1 MPSSSSLLTATN
13 PFDQSVVAEIPY
25 DTPEQTAAKVQAAV
39 AAFTQWRQ
47 LPLDDRIR
55 VVSDGLAKMRAAGEQ
70 IARDVTLQMGRPIA
84 HARGELATMFDRAEQ
99 SIADAPAALAADILP
114 KEGFVRRIEHEPLG
128 VVFDIAAWNYPL
140 VIPINVIV
148 PALLAG
154 NVVLLKH
161 SAKTPLTGEAFADAF
176 GSLEVPHLVTNLTLT
191 HEQTAKL
198 IANPTIDHV
207 SFTGSVD
214 GGRRIY
220 QAVAESRLIDVGL
233 ELGGKDPAYV
243 ASDADLE
250 FAAANL
256 VDGACYNAG
265 QSCCA
270 IERVYVHQ
278 DLYEPFL
285 EQAAAL
291 LAAYRLGD
299 PMLESTTM
307 GPLASRAAPAF
318 LQRQVDD
325 ATSRGARLLVGG
337 RVPEDLAPTDR
348 SGNYYQPTLLADV
361 ENEALV
367 MQQESFGPLL
377 PVCAVRDDQEALERM
392 NDSTFGLTASVWTA
406 DPQRAES
413 LARRLHAGTIFQN
426 RCDFLD
432 PALPWTGWGESGKGS
447 TLSHYGFYHLTRRKS
462 IHFRSAT

>member
-1 MPSSSSLLTATN
+1 MPSSSLPLLTAIN
-13 PFDQSVVAEIPY
+13 PFDQSVVAEVPY
-25 DTPEQTAAKVQAAV
+25 DSPEQICAKVQAAA
-39 AAFTQWRQ
+39 AAFAKWRR
-47 LPLDDRIR
+47 LSLDDRIR
-55 VVSDGLAKMRAAGEQ
+55 IVSDGLAKMQAVGDS
-70 IARDVTLQMGRPIA
+70 IARDVTLQMGRPLA
-84 HARGELATMFDRAEQ
+84 NARGELATMFDRAEQ

-128 VVFDIAAWNYPL
+128 VVLDIAAWNYPL
-140 VIPINVIV
+140 VIPINVLV

-161 SAKTPLTGEAFADAF
+161 SAKTPLTGQAFADAF
-176 GSLEVPHLVTNLTLT
+176 GELEIPNLVTNLTLT
-191 HEQTAKL
+191 HEQTAEL
-198 IANPTIDHV
+198 IGNPQIDHV
-207 SFTGSVD
+207 SFTGSVE
-214 GGRRIY
+214 GGQLIY
-220 QAVAESRLIDVGL
+220 QAVAQSRLIDVGL

-243 ASDADLE
+243 AADADLE

-285 EQAAAL
+285 EKTAAL
-291 LAAYRLGD
+291 LAEYNLGD
-299 PMLESTTM
+299 PLLDSTTM
-307 GPLASRAAPAF
+307 GPLASRGAPAF
-318 LQRQVDD
+318 LQQQVDD
-325 ATSRGARLLVGG
+325 ATRRGARLLVGG
-337 RVPEDLAPTDR
+337 HVPADLA
-348 SGNYYQPTLLADV
+348 GNFYLPTLLADV
-361 ENEALV
+361 PNDALV

-377 PVCAVRDDQEALERM
+377 PVSAVKSDEEALEKM
-392 NDSTFGLTASVWTA
+392 NDSTFGLTASIWTA

-413 LARRLHAGTIFQN
+413 LAKELNAGTIFQN

-447 TLSHYGFYHLTRRKS
+447 TLSAYGFYHLTRRKS
-462 IHFRSAT
+462 IHFRTET